1 LALVGLVQRLP
12 IREVLQ
18 VHHLHLILL
27 LLVVAGVVVLALRER
42 KFLVELAQQLM
53 EMAVVEKGQMLELV
67 ELVAVLD
74 MLEELD

>member
-1 LALVGLVQRLP
+1 
-12 IREVLQ
+12 
-18 VHHLHLILL
+18 
-27 LLVVAGVVVLALRER
+27 VAVAVVVLDQIQH

>member
-1 LALVGLVQRLP
+1 
-12 IREVLQ
+12 
-18 VHHLHLILL
+18 
-27 LLVVAGVVVLALRER
+27 VVAGVVVLALRER

>member
-1 LALVGLVQRLP
+1 V
-12 IREVLQ
+12 
-18 VHHLHLILL
+18 
-27 LLVVAGVVVLALRER
+27 GVVVLGLRER
-42 KFLVELAQQLM
+42 NFLVGLAQQLM